1 MRVSLAEAAGL
12 SSCGRLFRGDSVD
25 QRQRLMTVRQLVA
38 RLFASL
44 ACEHLLLSNKPLWRR
59 EPEDDDETDGSFDL
73 DFNSGISAAQK
84 NYNLEMTTRPE
95 LSLLHPSTL
104 PSPYVGYFSSSLLLC
119 VHEILQRLF
128 LQRLSGFP
136 HSMALYAKDRGLALR
151 SQVAKGELA

>member
-104 PSPYVGYFSSSLLLC
+104 PSPY
-119 VHEILQRLF
+119 RWLF
-128 LQRLSGFP
+128 LFLSSP
-136 HSMALYAKDRGLALR
+136 LYPRNIAQAVSSATLR
-151 SQVAKGELA
+151 FSPQHGTLCQG